1 MLMPT
6 IRIDLQDGFAGDTI
20 VVRAGEHEIF
30 RGDGVRTSRLLGF
43 AHSVSADVPWGRL
56 PISVDVPSRGLQ
68 GQTTVDVNGEV
79 YLGVS
84 ISPEGVA
91 FQPSNGPFGYA

>member
-1 MLMPT
+1 MPT

-20 VVRAGEHEIF
+20 VVRVGDHEIF

-43 AHSVSADVPWGRL
+43 AHTLTADVPWGRV
-56 PISVDVPSRGLQ
+56 PVAVDVPSRGLA

-79 YLGVS
+79 FLGVS
-84 ISPEGVA
+84 ISRDGVA
-91 FQPSNGPFGYA
+91 FQSSNGPFGYA

>member
-1 MLMPT
+1 MPT

-20 VVRAGEHEIF
+20 VLRVGDREIY

-43 AHSVSADVPWGRL
+43 AHSVSADVPWGPT
-56 PISVDVPSRGLQ
+56 PISVEVPSRGLH
-68 GQTTVDVNGEV
+68 GDTTVDVNGEV

-91 FQPSNGPFGYA
+91 FQSSSGPFGYA